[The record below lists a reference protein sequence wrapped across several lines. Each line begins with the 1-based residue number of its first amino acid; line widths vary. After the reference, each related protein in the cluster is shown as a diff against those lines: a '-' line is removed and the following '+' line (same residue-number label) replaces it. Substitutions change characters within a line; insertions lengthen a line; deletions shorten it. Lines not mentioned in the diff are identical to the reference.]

1 VCLGKVK
8 DTNIEA
14 FVTGFGASGSTA
26 AGQKSKFLPI
36 TTNIKQNCFAK
47 NKSKNVSSLV
57 VGKE

>member
-36 TTNIKQNCFAK
+36 TTNIKQKFSAK
-47 NKSKNVSSLV
+47 NKSKTLSS
-57 VGKE
+57 